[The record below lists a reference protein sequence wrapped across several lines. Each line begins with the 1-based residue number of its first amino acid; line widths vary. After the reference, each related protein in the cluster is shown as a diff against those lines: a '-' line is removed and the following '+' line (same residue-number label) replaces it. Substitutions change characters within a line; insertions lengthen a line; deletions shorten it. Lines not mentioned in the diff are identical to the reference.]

1 MSRLPRLRERVARFL
16 EKDIWEQSR
25 LIDQSPRG
33 WYCAALRVASI
44 TWTVFLETKIP
55 ARAAALSFSSMLG
68 LGPLIAI
75 AVLIGGFVLGSNSDP
90 DLVANKIGQ
99 IMEKV
104 APQLRQLNPASSGT
118 DQAAGVAVSPEIVKV
133 INGIIAGARSG
144 AAGVAGAFSL
154 ILIVLLLFKSIEDAF
169 NDIWG
174 VRLGRSL
181 FMRVVFYWTT
191 LTLGAVLFFSALA
204 MLGAGAFVNVFFE
217 KLPGGAGMLALM
229 QWLLPVLSITLV
241 VGVLTLVYRVIPYT
255 HVFWRAAFV
264 GGLVVAGLLMF
275 NNFVALL
282 YVRRVFLER
291 SLYGSLAIP
300 LVFMLGLYI
309 FWLYI
314 LIGGV
319 ISYAVQNVHFRNSQA
334 AWSSLSESM
343 RERLSLIV
351 LLTIGRRFHAC
362 LPGTSASK
370 LGDLIKVPTQVINEC
385 LNRLVRMHLITT
397 LRPTAGETGA
407 EYLYQPAR
415 PLARINLHEFKS
427 LDDNFGDDP
436 VGQALEG
443 IDPILF
449 HYNAALARVGQQAL
463 FTKSLDELFHEY
475 PYDGTRPPFERLD

>member
-1 MSRLPRLRERVARFL
+1 MRFV
-16 EKDIWEQSR
+16 EKDVWEQSR
-25 LIDQSPRG
+25 LTDQSLGG
-33 WYCAALRVASI
+33 WFYAAVRVASI

-68 LGPLIAI
+68 LAPLIAI
-75 AVLIGGFVLGSNSDP
+75 AVLIGGFVLGNNSDP
-90 DLVANKIGQ
+90 NLVANKIGE

-104 APQLRQLNPASSGT
+104 APQLRQLNTASPGA
-118 DQAAGVAVSPEIVKV
+118 DQAAGASVNPDVVSM
-133 INGIIAGARSG
+133 INVIIAGARSG
-144 AAGVAGAFSL
+144 AAGVAGIFSL

-191 LTLGAVLFFSALA
+191 LTLGAVLFFSTLA

-229 QWLLPVLSITLV
+229 QWLLPVLSTTLV

-264 GGLVVAGLLMF
+264 GGVVVTGLLML

-291 SLYGSLAIP
+291 SLYGGLAIP

-362 LPGTSASK
+362 FPGTSASE
-370 LGDLIKVPTQVINEC
+370 LGELIKVPTQLINEC
-385 LNRLVRMHLITT
+385 LNRLVRMQLITT
-397 LRPTAGETGA
+397 LRPTGGTTAT

-415 PLARINLHEFKS
+415 PLGRISLHEFKS

-449 HYNAALARVGQQAL
+449 HYNAAIERVGQQAF
-463 FTKSLDELFHEY
+463 FTKSLEELFNEH
-475 PYDGTRPPFERLD
+475 PFDGSRPPFQRLG